1 MRSSKLTNWERS
13 KTMKDSLIVFE
24 DGTPV
29 LNADIAYQIA
39 HFERL
44 MKSVKQRED
53 NLRAEIQAAMEA
65 HDIKKID
72 TDDITITYVPATDR
86 ETFDSK
92 KFRADNPD
100 MYDNYVKISH
110 VKPNVRVKVK

>member
-1 MRSSKLTNWERS
+1 
-13 KTMKDSLIVFE
+13 MKDSLIVFE

-29 LNADIAYQIA
+29 LNADVAYQIA

-53 NLRAEIQAAMEA
+53 NLRAEIQAAMES
-65 HDIKKID
+65 HDIKKIE
-72 TDDITITYVPATDR
+72 TDDLVITYVPKGDR